1 MKYGKEDLNKLTYIF
16 NPLILH
22 SNIKI
27 RLITINIEKYNKM
40 KKYNCLIKYLNLKC
54 KYNIKIKIIQ
64 ILFVKS
70 NIILLF
76 K

>member
-40 KKYNCLIKYLNLKC
+40 KKYNCLIKYFN
-54 KYNIKIKIIQ
+54 
-64 ILFVKS
+64 
-70 NIILLF
+70 
-76 K
+76 